1 MAQIAWRDT
10 LGSALEEARREGKP
24 VFLDFWLRT

>member
-1 MAQIAWRDT
+1 MAEIAWRQD
-10 LGSALEEARREGKP
+10 LARALDEARREGKP